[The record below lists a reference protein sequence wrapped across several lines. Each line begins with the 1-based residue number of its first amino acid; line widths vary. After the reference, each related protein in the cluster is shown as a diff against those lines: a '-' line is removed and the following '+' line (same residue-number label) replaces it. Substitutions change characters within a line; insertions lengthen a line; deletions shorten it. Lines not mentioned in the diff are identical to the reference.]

1 MAENVG
7 SIYYTVEADTSGL
20 VNGAN
25 AADRSLDSMQGSMQ
39 RTDATAGKLQARMT
53 RVAGA
58 VRQAN
63 QQIGAQ
69 TSAYSGLTRVVAAYL
84 SLRTLQSVVELSD
97 QYGQMASRIRN
108 ATSSAEEYAMVQ
120 ERLLQTANGT
130 FRALSEAQE
139 VYLATADTLRDL
151 GYTTSDVLDITDS
164 FSYALVR
171 DAARADQATTAMDA
185 WSKALMKNKVE
196 ADGWASIMA
205 ATPSIVE
212 GIAEATGRTQAE
224 IRQLGASGKLSVEA
238 LNEGLRRTRDEN
250 KALAD
255 EMETS
260 VADSFTKLRN
270 SMTVFIGKVNESSG
284 ASQVLTSNIAKLAE
298 ILQDPETIKAAQD
311 LAAGV
316 VGALNK
322 IIDGAKETVRIVQWA
337 SEELAYQLS
346 GGMAASDDIVRLN
359 ESLADQREELAKL
372 EKARDNLRALG
383 LKVENEDP
391 INKLKADIRATEA
404 LIENFYK
411 SQEKKP
417 PVEAPKVSTSSQPG
431 KSGGKTGTVNAEAAA
446 TAGTKK
452 LTEAQK
458 AAKKAAQELAQAQK
472 ENIDTIA
479 SLGQQLALVGL
490 KGKDLMQTQA
500 ELQLNEYATPEQ
512 VAQVRALAAA
522 LYEAQ
527 QVEANKQL
535 LGQMDPIAG
544 EDQRYQTEL
553 ENLKKLNEAKLLEDQ
568 RYLELK
574 TQAEQQHDATMKQL
588 EEERFRRQAAGNEM
602 IMATLDQV
610 QQAGTNALTGLITG
624 ANNGADAMRQLA
636 GAMLNQV
643 VGALVKVGIEQ
654 AKNFIMGQAQQAAAA
669 TTAAATGASMASAY
683 APAAAAASVASFGGA
698 ATAGLTAMAAAIPAM
713 LGMFA
718 GGRQYGGPVGAGGM
732 YRINENGA
740 PEVFQAANGRQY
752 MLPNTRGEVIS
763 NGDATAQGS
772 PQISLQIINN
782 GPPVSATATMDGNN
796 LRVTLDAVEQDF
808 ANKVSSGQGLYP
820 KAIEGAYG
828 FKRAGR

>member
-7 SIYYTVEADTSGL
+7 SIYYTVEADTSSL

-39 RTDATAGKLQARMT
+39 RTDATAGKLQTRMT

-84 SLRTLQSVVELSD
+84 SLRTLQSVIELSD

-284 ASQVLTSNIAKLAE
+284 ASQILTSNIAELADA
-298 ILQDPETIKAAQD
+298 LQDPETIRAAQE

-316 VGALNK
+316 VGALNQ
-322 IIDGAKETVRIVQWA
+322 IIAGAKETVRIVKWA
-337 SEELAYQLS
+337 AEGIAAALH
-346 GGMAASDDIVRLN
+346 GAASDDIVRLEDQLN
-359 ESLADQREELAKL
+359 TYQEMLANPLKRLRIGGKGQAIALFSEDEI
-372 EKARDNLRALG
+372 KANIA
-383 LKVENEDP
+383 
-391 INKLKADIRATEA
+391 ATQA
-404 LIENFYK
+404 LIDQFYK
-411 SQEKKP
+411 DQEKKP
-417 PVEAPKVSTSSQPG
+417 PVVVPNVESPSTQG

-479 SLGQQLALVGL
+479 GLGQQLALVGL

-535 LGQMDPIAG
+535 LGKMDPIAG

-669 TTAAATGASMASAY
+669 TTAAATGAAMASAY

>member
-7 SIYYTVEADTSGL
+7 SIYYTVEADTSSL

-39 RTDATAGKLQARMT
+39 RTDATAGKLQTRMT

-84 SLRTLQSVVELSD
+84 SLRTLQSVIELSD

-224 IRQLGASGKLSVEA
+224 IRQLGAIGKLSVEA

-284 ASQVLTSNIAKLAE
+284 ASQILTSNIAELADA
-298 ILQDPETIKAAQD
+298 LQDPETIRAAQE

-316 VGALNK
+316 VGALNQ
-322 IIDGAKETVRIVQWA
+322 IIAGAKETVRIVKWA
-337 SEELAYQLS
+337 AEGIAAALH
-346 GGMAASDDIVRLN
+346 GAASDDIVRLEDQLN
-359 ESLADQREELAKL
+359 TYQEMLANPLKRLRIGGKGQAIALFSEDEI
-372 EKARDNLRALG
+372 KANIA
-383 LKVENEDP
+383 
-391 INKLKADIRATEA
+391 ATQA
-404 LIENFYK
+404 LIDQFYK
-411 SQEKKP
+411 DQEKKP
-417 PVEAPKVSTSSQPG
+417 PVVVPNVAPPTTQG

-446 TAGTKK
+446 TTGTKK

-479 SLGQQLALVGL
+479 GLGQQLALVGL

>member
-7 SIYYTVEADTSGL
+7 SIYYTVEADTSSL

-39 RTDATAGKLQARMT
+39 RTDATAGKLQTRMT
-53 RVAGA
+53 RMAGA

-84 SLRTLQSVVELSD
+84 SLRTLQSVIELSD

-284 ASQVLTSNIAKLAE
+284 ASQILTSNIAELADA
-298 ILQDPETIKAAQD
+298 LQDPETIRAAQE

-316 VGALNK
+316 VGALNQ
-322 IIDGAKETVRIVQWA
+322 IIAGAKETVRIVKWA
-337 SEELAYQLS
+337 AEGIAAALH
-346 GGMAASDDIVRLN
+346 GAASDDIVRLEDQLN
-359 ESLADQREELAKL
+359 TYQEMLANPLKRLRIGGKGQAIALFSEDEI
-372 EKARDNLRALG
+372 KANIA
-383 LKVENEDP
+383 
-391 INKLKADIRATEA
+391 ATQA
-404 LIENFYK
+404 LIDQFYK
-411 SQEKKP
+411 DQEKKP
-417 PVEAPKVSTSSQPG
+417 PVVVPNVESPSTQG

-446 TAGTKK
+446 TTGTKK

-669 TTAAATGASMASAY
+669 TTAAATGAAMASAY

>member
-7 SIYYTVEADTSGL
+7 SIYYTVEADTSSL

-39 RTDATAGKLQARMT
+39 RTDATAGKLQTRMT

-84 SLRTLQSVVELSD
+84 SLRTLQSVIELSD

-284 ASQVLTSNIAKLAE
+284 ASQVLTSNIAELANA
-298 ILQDPETIKAAQD
+298 LQDPETIRAAQE

-316 VGALNK
+316 VGALNQ
-322 IIDGAKETVRIVQWA
+322 IIAGAKETVRIVKWA
-337 SEELAYQLS
+337 AEGIAAALH
-346 GGMAASDDIVRLN
+346 GAASDDIVRLEDQLN
-359 ESLADQREELAKL
+359 TYQEMLANPLKRLRIGGKGQAIALFSEDEI
-372 EKARDNLRALG
+372 KANIA
-383 LKVENEDP
+383 
-391 INKLKADIRATEA
+391 ATQA
-404 LIENFYK
+404 LIDQFYK
-411 SQEKKP
+411 DQDKKP
-417 PVEAPKVSTSSQPG
+417 PVVVPNVAPPSTQG

-574 TQAEQQHDATMKQL
+574 AQAEQQHDATMKQL

-669 TTAAATGASMASAY
+669 TTAAATGAAMASAY

>member
-7 SIYYTVEADTSGL
+7 SIYYTVEADTSSL

-39 RTDATAGKLQARMT
+39 RTDATAGKLQTRMT

-84 SLRTLQSVVELSD
+84 SLRTLQSVIELSD

-284 ASQVLTSNIAKLAE
+284 ASQILTSNIAELADA
-298 ILQDPETIKAAQD
+298 LQDPETIRAAQD

-316 VGALNK
+316 VSALNQ
-322 IIDGAKETVRIVQWA
+322 IIAGAKETVRIVKWA
-337 SEELAYQLS
+337 AEGIAAALH
-346 GGMAASDDIVRLN
+346 GAASDDIVRLEDQLN
-359 ESLADQREELAKL
+359 TYQEMLANPLKRLRIGGKGQAIALFSEDEI
-372 EKARDNLRALG
+372 KANIA
-383 LKVENEDP
+383 
-391 INKLKADIRATEA
+391 ATQA
-404 LIENFYK
+404 LIDQFYK
-411 SQEKKP
+411 DQEKTP
-417 PVEAPKVSTSSQPG
+417 PVVVPNVESPSPQG
-431 KSGGKTGTVNAEAAA
+431 KSGGETGTVNAEAAA

-472 ENIDTIA
+472 ENIDAIA

-490 KGKDLMQTQA
+490 KGKELMQTQA

-527 QVEANKQL
+527 QIEANKQL

-574 TQAEQQHDATMKQL
+574 AQAEQQHDATMKQL

-669 TTAAATGASMASAY
+669 TTAAATGAAMASAY

-698 ATAGLTAMAAAIPAM
+698 ATAGLAAMAAAIPAM

-763 NGDATAQGS
+763 NGDASAQGS

-782 GPPVSATATMDGNN
+782 GPPVSATAAMDGNN

>member
-7 SIYYTVEADTSGL
+7 SIYYTVEADTSSL

-39 RTDATAGKLQARMT
+39 RTDATAGKLQTRMT

-84 SLRTLQSVVELSD
+84 SLRTLQSVIELSD

-151 GYTTSDVLDITDS
+151 GYTMSDVLDITDS

-284 ASQVLTSNIAKLAE
+284 ASQILTSNIAELADA
-298 ILQDPETIKAAQD
+298 LQDPETIRAAQE

-316 VGALNK
+316 VGALNQ
-322 IIDGAKETVRIVQWA
+322 IIAGAKETVRIVKWA
-337 SEELAYQLS
+337 AEGIAAALH
-346 GGMAASDDIVRLN
+346 GAASDDIVRLEDQLN
-359 ESLADQREELAKL
+359 TYQEMLANPLKRLRIGGKGQAIALFSEDEI
-372 EKARDNLRALG
+372 KANIA
-383 LKVENEDP
+383 
-391 INKLKADIRATEA
+391 ATQA
-404 LIENFYK
+404 LIDQFYK
-411 SQEKKP
+411 DQEKKP
-417 PVEAPKVSTSSQPG
+417 PVVVPNVAPPSTQG

-446 TAGTKK
+446 TTGTKK

-479 SLGQQLALVGL
+479 GRGQQLALVGL

-669 TTAAATGASMASAY
+669 TTAAATGAAMASAY

>member
-7 SIYYTVEADTSGL
+7 SIYYTVEADTSSL

-39 RTDATAGKLQARMT
+39 RTDATAGKLQTRMT

-84 SLRTLQSVVELSD
+84 SLRTLQSVIELSD

-284 ASQVLTSNIAKLAE
+284 ASQILTSNIAELADA
-298 ILQDPETIKAAQD
+298 LQDPETIRAAQE

-316 VGALNK
+316 VGALNQ
-322 IIDGAKETVRIVQWA
+322 IIAGAKETVRIVKWA
-337 SEELAYQLS
+337 AEGIAAALH
-346 GGMAASDDIVRLN
+346 GAASDDIVRLEDQLN
-359 ESLADQREELAKL
+359 TYQEMLANPLKRLRIGGKGQAIALFSEDEI
-372 EKARDNLRALG
+372 KANIA
-383 LKVENEDP
+383 
-391 INKLKADIRATEA
+391 ATQA
-404 LIENFYK
+404 LIDQFYK
-411 SQEKKP
+411 EQEKKP
-417 PVEAPKVSTSSQPG
+417 PVVVPNVESPSTQG

-452 LTEAQK
+452 LTETQK
-458 AAKKAAQELAQAQK
+458 AAKKGAQELAQAQK

-479 SLGQQLALVGL
+479 GLGQQLALVGL

-669 TTAAATGASMASAY
+669 TTAAATGAAMASAY

-763 NGDATAQGS
+763 NRDASEQLQAQPNIEIHLHEDPARAGQVQQSRGGNGRTMINMWVDSLLGDGEVHQA
-772 PQISLQIINN
+772 LQ
-782 GPPVSATATMDGNN
+782 
-796 LRVTLDAVEQDF
+796 
-808 ANKVSSGQGLYP
+808 
-820 KAIEGAYG
+820 GAYG
-828 FKRAGR
+828 LQKVGR

>member
-7 SIYYTVEADTSGL
+7 SIYYTVEADTSSL

-39 RTDATAGKLQARMT
+39 RTDATAGKLQTRMT

-84 SLRTLQSVVELSD
+84 SLRTLQSVIELSD

-284 ASQVLTSNIAKLAE
+284 ASQILTSNIAELADA
-298 ILQDPETIKAAQD
+298 LQDPETIRAAQE

-316 VGALNK
+316 VGALNQ
-322 IIDGAKETVRIVQWA
+322 IIAGAKETVRIVKWA
-337 SEELAYQLS
+337 AEGIAAALH
-346 GGMAASDDIVRLN
+346 GAASDDIVRLEDQLN
-359 ESLADQREELAKL
+359 TYQEMLANPLKRLRIGGKGQAIALFSEDEI
-372 EKARDNLRALG
+372 KANIA
-383 LKVENEDP
+383 
-391 INKLKADIRATEA
+391 ATQA
-404 LIENFYK
+404 LIDQFYK
-411 SQEKKP
+411 DQEKKP
-417 PVEAPKVSTSSQPG
+417 PVVVPNVESPSTQG

-479 SLGQQLALVGL
+479 GLGQQLALVGL

-574 TQAEQQHDATMKQL
+574 AQAEKQHDATMKQL

-669 TTAAATGASMASAY
+669 TTAAATGAAMASAY

>member
-7 SIYYTVEADTSGL
+7 SIYYTVEADTSSL

-39 RTDATAGKLQARMT
+39 RTDATAGKLQTRMT

-84 SLRTLQSVVELSD
+84 SLRTLQSVIELSD

-284 ASQVLTSNIAKLAE
+284 ASQVLTSNIAELANA
-298 ILQDPETIKAAQD
+298 LQDPETIRAAQE

-316 VGALNK
+316 VGALNQ
-322 IIDGAKETVRIVQWA
+322 IIAGAKETVRIVKWA
-337 SEELAYQLS
+337 AEGIAAALH
-346 GGMAASDDIVRLN
+346 GAASDDIVRLEDQLN
-359 ESLADQREELAKL
+359 TYQEMLANPLKRLRIGGKGQAIALFSEDEI
-372 EKARDNLRALG
+372 KANIA
-383 LKVENEDP
+383 
-391 INKLKADIRATEA
+391 ATQA
-404 LIENFYK
+404 LIDQFYK
-411 SQEKKP
+411 EQEKKP
-417 PVEAPKVSTSSQPG
+417 PVVVPNVESPSTQG

-479 SLGQQLALVGL
+479 GLGQQLALVGL

-669 TTAAATGASMASAY
+669 TTAAATGAAMASAY

>member
-7 SIYYTVEADTSGL
+7 SIYYTVEADTSSL

-39 RTDATAGKLQARMT
+39 RTDATAGKLQTRMT

-84 SLRTLQSVVELSD
+84 SLRTLQSVIELSD

-284 ASQVLTSNIAKLAE
+284 ASQILTSNIAELADA
-298 ILQDPETIKAAQD
+298 LQDPETIRAAQE

-316 VGALNK
+316 VGALNQ
-322 IIDGAKETVRIVQWA
+322 IIAGAKETVRIVKWA
-337 SEELAYQLS
+337 AEGIAAALH
-346 GGMAASDDIVRLN
+346 GAASDDIVRLEDQLN
-359 ESLADQREELAKL
+359 TYQEMLANPLKRLRIGGKGQAIALFSEDEI
-372 EKARDNLRALG
+372 KANIA
-383 LKVENEDP
+383 
-391 INKLKADIRATEA
+391 ATQA
-404 LIENFYK
+404 LIDQFYK
-411 SQEKKP
+411 DQEKKP
-417 PVEAPKVSTSSQPG
+417 PVVVPNVAPPSTQG

-479 SLGQQLALVGL
+479 GLGQQLALVGL

-527 QVEANKQL
+527 QIEANKQL

>member
-7 SIYYTVEADTSGL
+7 SIYYTVEADTSSL

-39 RTDATAGKLQARMT
+39 RTGATAGKLQTRMT

-84 SLRTLQSVVELSD
+84 SLRTLQSVIELSD

-284 ASQVLTSNIAKLAE
+284 ASQVLTSNIAELANA
-298 ILQDPETIKAAQD
+298 LQDPETIRAAQE

-316 VGALNK
+316 VGALNQ
-322 IIDGAKETVRIVQWA
+322 IIAGAKETVRIVKWA
-337 SEELAYQLS
+337 AEGIAAALH
-346 GGMAASDDIVRLN
+346 GAASDDIVRLEDQLN
-359 ESLADQREELAKL
+359 TYQEMLANPLKRLRIGGKGQAIALFSEDEI
-372 EKARDNLRALG
+372 KANIA
-383 LKVENEDP
+383 
-391 INKLKADIRATEA
+391 ATQA
-404 LIENFYK
+404 LIDQFYK
-411 SQEKKP
+411 DQEKKP
-417 PVEAPKVSTSSQPG
+417 PVVVPNVESPSTQG

-479 SLGQQLALVGL
+479 GLGQQLALVGL

-574 TQAEQQHDATMKQL
+574 AQAEQQHDATMKQL

-669 TTAAATGASMASAY
+669 TTAAATGAAMASAY

-718 GGRQYGGPVGAGGM
+718 GGRQYGGPVAAGGM

-763 NGDATAQGS
+763 NGDASAQGS

-782 GPPVSATATMDGNN
+782 GPPVSATAAMDGNN

>member
-39 RTDATAGKLQARMT
+39 RADATAGKLQTRMT

-84 SLRTLQSVVELSD
+84 SLRTLQSVIELSD

-212 GIAEATGRTQAE
+212 GIAEATGQTQAE

-284 ASQVLTSNIAKLAE
+284 ASQILTSNIAELADA
-298 ILQDPETIKAAQD
+298 LQDPETIRAAQE

-316 VGALNK
+316 VGALNQ
-322 IIDGAKETVRIVQWA
+322 IIAGAKETVRIVKWA
-337 SEELAYQLS
+337 AEGIAAALH
-346 GGMAASDDIVRLN
+346 GAASDDIVRLEDQLN
-359 ESLADQREELAKL
+359 TYQEMLANPLKRLRIGGKGQAIALFSEDEI
-372 EKARDNLRALG
+372 KANIA
-383 LKVENEDP
+383 
-391 INKLKADIRATEA
+391 ATQA
-404 LIENFYK
+404 LIDQFYK
-411 SQEKKP
+411 DQEKKP
-417 PVEAPKVSTSSQPG
+417 PVVVPNVEPPSVQG
-431 KSGGKTGTVNAEAAA
+431 KSGGR
-446 TAGTKK
+446 
-452 LTEAQK
+452 
-458 AAKKAAQELAQAQK
+458 QALS
-472 ENIDTIA
+472 TPRP
-479 SLGQQLALVGL
+479 LPR
-490 KGKDLMQTQA
+490 QA
-500 ELQLNEYATPEQ
+500 RRSSP
-512 VAQVRALAAA
+512 R
-522 LYEAQ
+522 
-527 QVEANKQL
+527 
-535 LGQMDPIAG
+535 
-544 EDQRYQTEL
+544 R
-553 ENLKKLNEAKLLEDQ
+553 
-568 RYLELK
+568 
-574 TQAEQQHDATMKQL
+574 
-588 EEERFRRQAAGNEM
+588 RRQPRKPLRNSPRRRRK
-602 IMATLDQV
+602 TSTPLP
-610 QQAGTNALTGLITG
+610 
-624 ANNGADAMRQLA
+624 
-636 GAMLNQV
+636 
-643 VGALVKVGIEQ
+643 
-654 AKNFIMGQAQQAAAA
+654 
-669 TTAAATGASMASAY
+669 ASA
-683 APAAAAASVASFGGA
+683 
-698 ATAGLTAMAAAIPAM
+698 
-713 LGMFA
+713 
-718 GGRQYGGPVGAGGM
+718 
-732 YRINENGA
+732 
-740 PEVFQAANGRQY
+740 
-752 MLPNTRGEVIS
+752 S
-763 NGDATAQGS
+763 N
-772 PQISLQIINN
+772 SLL
-782 GPPVSATATMDGNN
+782 SA
-796 LRVTLDAVEQDF
+796 
-808 ANKVSSGQGLYP
+808 
-820 KAIEGAYG
+820 
-828 FKRAGR
+828 

>member
-7 SIYYTVEADTSGL
+7 SIYYTVEADTSSL

-39 RTDATAGKLQARMT
+39 RTDATAGKLQTRMT

-84 SLRTLQSVVELSD
+84 SLRTLQSVIELSD

-284 ASQVLTSNIAKLAE
+284 ASQILTSNIAELADA
-298 ILQDPETIKAAQD
+298 LQDPETIRAAQE

-316 VGALNK
+316 VGALNQ
-322 IIDGAKETVRIVQWA
+322 IIASAKETVRIVKWA
-337 SEELAYQLS
+337 AEGIAAALH
-346 GGMAASDDIVRLN
+346 GAASDDIVRLEDQLN
-359 ESLADQREELAKL
+359 TYQEMLANPLKRLRIGGKGQAIALFSEDEI
-372 EKARDNLRALG
+372 KANIA
-383 LKVENEDP
+383 
-391 INKLKADIRATEA
+391 ATQA
-404 LIENFYK
+404 LIDQFYK
-411 SQEKKP
+411 DQEKKP
-417 PVEAPKVSTSSQPG
+417 PVVVPNVAPPSTQG

-446 TAGTKK
+446 TTGTKK

-527 QVEANKQL
+527 QIEANKQL

-574 TQAEQQHDATMKQL
+574 AQAEQQHDATMKQL

-654 AKNFIMGQAQQAAAA
+654 AKNFIMGQSMQATATAQGIAQA
-669 TTAAATGASMASAY
+669 GALAGAY

-698 ATAGLTAMAAAIPAM
+698 ATAGLAAMAAAIPAM
-713 LGMFA
+713 LGLF
-718 GGRQYGGPVGAGGM
+718 GGRQYGGGVQANGL